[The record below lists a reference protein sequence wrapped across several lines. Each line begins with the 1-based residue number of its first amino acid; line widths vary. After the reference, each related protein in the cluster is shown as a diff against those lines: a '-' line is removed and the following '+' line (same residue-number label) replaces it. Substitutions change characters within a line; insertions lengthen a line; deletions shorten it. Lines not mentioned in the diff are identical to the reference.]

1 MSQAYDGQSEG
12 ANITI
17 GILNSICGGLLLFM
31 GMCIFWVE
39 WFVNNEELHRQGALL
54 PFLGFCGILAG
65 MIIMAVIG
73 IWA

>member
-1 MSQAYDGQSEG
+1 
-12 ANITI
+12 
-17 GILNSICGGLLLFM
+17 M
-31 GMCIFWVE
+31 GMREERKCIFWVE

-54 PFLGFCGILAG
+54 PFVGFCGILAG